1 MIFHVGLD
9 TLGHSIIQL
18 SAAFLDMLLSFSV
31 LLFSIIFS
39 FLAFELCNI
48 SSLL

>member
-1 MIFHVGLD
+1 MVLHVGLD

-18 SAAFLDMLLSFSV
+18 SAALLDLLLSFSV

-39 FLAFELCNI
+39 T
-48 SSLL
+48 